1 MAITVKET
9 KNDVTVNAKLGATDF
24 LTRINSGIKEVTGD
38 EPVSLGGKDAGFNP
52 YEFLAS
58 ALSMCTAVTLRM
70 YAQRKAMDLGEI
82 NVSVHLSNNVI
93 DKVASFTKTI
103 SFENKGLSENEL
115 VRLKAI
121 AESCP
126 VNRLLNNTIVVNT
139 NLQGE

>member
-9 KNDVTVNAKLGATDF
+9 KNDVTVNAKLGTTDF
-24 LTRINSGIKEVTGD
+24 LTRINSGIKELTGD

-70 YAQRKAMDLGEI
+70 YAQRKEIDLGEI

-103 SFENKGLSENEL
+103 SFENKGLNENEL

-126 VNRLLNNTIVVNT
+126 VNRLLNNTIVVST

>member
-9 KNDVTVNAKLGATDF
+9 KNDVTVNAKLGNTNF
-24 LTRINSGIKEVTGD
+24 LTRINSGTKGVVGD
-38 EPVSLGGKDAGFNP
+38 EPVSLGGKDEGFNP
-52 YEFLAS
+52 YELLAS

-70 YAQRKAMDLGEI
+70 YAERKEMNLGEI
-82 NVSVHLSNNVI
+82 SVNVHLSNNVM

-115 VRLKAI
+115 VKLKTI

-126 VNRLLNNTIVVNT
+126 VNRLLTNTIVVNT
-139 NLQGE
+139 SLAGA